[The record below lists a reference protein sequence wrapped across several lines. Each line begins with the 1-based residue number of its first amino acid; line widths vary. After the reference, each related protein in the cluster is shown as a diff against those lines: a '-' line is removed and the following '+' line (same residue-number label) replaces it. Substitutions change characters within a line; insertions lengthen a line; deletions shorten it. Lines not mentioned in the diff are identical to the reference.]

1 SAARRRRTV
10 DQGPHTL
17 IHGDCHLG
25 NLFRDGERPGFL
37 DWAVLSHAPG
47 MRDVAYFLCNSLPIE
62 LRRKEERDL
71 LMRYRDGLD
80 AAGAEVPTF
89 DETWRDY
96 RRFAL
101 YSWVSAATT
110 AAAGSRMQPIEGMR
124 AMERTNAA
132 VRDLDSLSLLRE
144 SVGLAPPAHRPG
156 Q

>member
-1 SAARRRRTV
+1 M
-10 DQGPHTL
+10 G
-17 IHGDCHLG
+17 
-25 NLFRDGERPGFL
+25 
-37 DWAVLSHAPG
+37 
-47 MRDVAYFLCNSLPIE
+47 DVAYFLCNSLPIE

-110 AAAGSRMQPIEGMR
+110 AAAGSRMQPIEVFCSCPFAHRRSSPGSRGWRMR
-124 AMERTNAA
+124 TMSI
-132 VRDLDSLSLLRE
+132 LDSLRIN
-144 SVGLAPPAHRPG
+144 R
-156 Q
+156 